1 MLVSSGHGRQEAIN
15 SEYRLGRVSITR
27 VDGDGARHT
36 NHGARRDPGSAT
48 VAYDVIVP
56 ERRAISFCQGDR
68 SGEARHGAYL
78 LLKRDRFYELSSQ
91 ERLSYWRITIPAA
104 DMRSRL
110 SSIEDHLGMRF
121 DQNSRMAELLHGL
134 VFMIARAFRH
144 ERPPNA
150 EALATE
156 IINFVTLV
164 LASEQRQEAAIGRH
178 TRYRL
183 KQRIFDYVEDNLND
197 ASLSPTKIARANRI
211 SLSYLYKLFKDNNT
225 TVGQFI
231 QAKRLQ
237 HAYEL
242 LVADPKGAV
251 TVSEIAY
258 LVGFKNASHFSRA
271 FSQHF
276 GIAPRDAR
284 QSGLVRQ
291 DDAAAF
297 PFKPQAVRPVF
308 EAA

>member
-1 MLVSSGHGRQEAIN
+1 MLVSSGHTKQAAA
-15 SEYRLGRVSITR
+15 SFEYRLGRVSISR
-27 VDGDGARHT
+27 VDCDSARHT
-36 NHGARRDPGSAT
+36 NSGSGDSRGSALP
-48 VAYDVIVP
+48 AYDVIIP
-56 ERRAISFCQGDR
+56 ERKTISFCQDDR
-68 SGEARHGAYL
+68 SGEAHHGAYL
-78 LLKRDRFYELSSQ
+78 LLKSDRFYELSSH
-91 ERLSYWRITIPAA
+91 EGLSYWRIVMPAA
-104 DMRSRL
+104 GMRSRL

-121 DQNSRMAELLHGL
+121 DQDSRMAELLHGL
-134 VFMIARAFRH
+134 VYMIVRTFRH
-144 ERPPNA
+144 ENPPNA
-150 EALATE
+150 EAFATE

-164 LASEQRQEAAIGRH
+164 LGSEQRQEAAIGRH

-197 ASLSPTKIARANRI
+197 ANLSPKKIAKANRI
-211 SLSYLYKLFKDNNT
+211 SLSYLYKLFRDNNT

-237 HAYEL
+237 RAYEL
-242 LVADPKGAV
+242 LVADPKAAV

-276 GIAPRDAR
+276 RIAPRDAR

-291 DDAAAF
+291 DTAF
-297 PFKPQAVRPVF
+297 RAKPQVALPAF
-308 EAA
+308 QAA